1 LETFRHPNTVT
12 DTGFFQD
19 DVRATLHTGHEQSHR
34 HRQRLGYLPVDI
46 NPPEVLLVDPK
57 SPFHLEE
64 NLVELAVRV
73 IARIRRGVKYL
84 GRPVVDY
91 FLVEELE
98 VEGLWQVA

>member
-1 LETFRHPNTVT
+1 METFRHPNTVT

-46 NPPEVLLVDPK
+46 NPSEVLLVDPSLPSTLKK
-57 SPFHLEE
+57 S
-64 NLVELAVRV
+64 VELAVRV